1 MYKKLTTASACLAS
15 GWYCDRKTNV
25 CGWSWYRTQDPLV
38 FHSGVSTLSY
48 IDLHLKV
55 LQYTGMTLDV
65 TDQSH

>member
-1 MYKKLTTASACLAS
+1 MYKKLTTASVCLAS

>member
-55 LQYTGMTLDV
+55 LQYIGMTLDV

>member
-1 MYKKLTTASACLAS
+1 MYKELTTASACLAS
-15 GWYCDRKTNV
+15 GWYCDRKRNV

-55 LQYTGMTLDV
+55 LQYTSMTLDV

>member
-25 CGWSWYRTQDPLV
+25 CGWSWDRTQDPLV

-55 LQYTGMTLDV
+55 LQYIGMTLDV

>member
-1 MYKKLTTASACLAS
+1 MYKELTTASACLAS
-15 GWYCDRKTNV
+15 GWYCDRKSNV

>member
-55 LQYTGMTLDV
+55 LRYIGMTLDV

>member
-38 FHSGVSTLSY
+38 FHSGASILSY

>member
-1 MYKKLTTASACLAS
+1 MYEKLTKASACLAS

-55 LQYTGMTLDV
+55 LQYIGMTLDV